1 VLSSVRILV
10 EGSKVQKVSYRI
22 FLLQRALKTGVK
34 KIYIENVGINQVE
47 LLLCDED
54 QIINAFC
61 EIIKSEKPKGARVK
75 NVSKEPYSGN
85 IVIPPI
91 GMYFKFLTLE
101 QLSVG
106 REELVRLPSY
116 VGKSVGVVASA
127 ISGIDEK
134 LGDVVKRFGVFG
146 ESARSMDGK
155 LSSLDEKLKGMDDK
169 LSGLSSVDAKLGVVG
184 SKLTSVDAKLGGLNE
199 KLKGMDDKLSGLS
212 GIDDK
217 LKGIDEKLGKISTL
231 PEKIDSLP
239 ERIAQALTSSKR
251 KQA

>member
-1 VLSSVRILV
+1 VRILV
-10 EGSKVQKVSYRI
+10 EGSKVQKVGYRI
-22 FLLQRALKTGVK
+22 FLLERALWSG
-34 KIYIENVGINQVE
+34 IENIYVKNLGSNKVE
-47 LLLCDED
+47 VFLRDLEEKVEC
-54 QIINAFC
+54 FY
-61 EIIKSEKPKGARVK
+61 EIVKSEKPEGAAVK
-75 NVSKEPYSGN
+75 SVSREPYLGKV
-85 IVIPPI
+85 VIPPI
-91 GMYFKFLTLE
+91 DRYFQFLTLE

-134 LGDVVKRFGVFG
+134 FGDVVKRFGVFG

-155 LSSLDEKLKGMDDK
+155 LSGLDEKLKGMDDK

-199 KLKGMDDKLSGLS
+199 KLKGMDDKLTGLS

-239 ERIAQALTSSKR
+239 ERIAQALNSSKR